1 MILRTNPFHQDPAP
15 ASPARPLLKLAGSP
29 SFDPGTVSYLQGD
42 GNYTVVHFI
51 DGRTLL
57 TAITLVEVARRIPDL
72 LRVHKSFAIAP
83 QGVSALRWVNQAAG
97 RRVLV
102 VTLRNQVRITI
113 PRRRG
118 REVAVEL
125 AHLTGLLIGG

>member
-15 ASPARPLLKLAGSP
+15 GSPTHPLLKLAGSP

-57 TAITLVEVARRIPDL
+57 TAITQ
-72 LRVHKSFAIAP
+72 FAPRPQIVCHCAP
-83 QGVSALRWVNQAAG
+83 
-97 RRVLV
+97 
-102 VTLRNQVRITI
+102 
-113 PRRRG
+113 
-118 REVAVEL
+118 
-125 AHLTGLLIGG
+125 GG